1 MGFRKKRKAIV
12 SSITRARI
20 PGTHEDGESELVQ
33 ARVVP
38 AVVAEKS
45 RAAMMLGARNLETK
59 HADQTYRDLGIP
71 IFDQH
76 AGQSQLHDILQRGRN
91 K

>member
-20 PGTHEDGESELVQ
+20 PGADRDDETELVQ
-33 ARVVP
+33 SRTVP

-45 RAAMMLGARNLETK
+45 RAALMLGAREGETK
-59 HADQTYRDLGIP
+59 HADQIYRDMGIP
-71 IFDQH
+71 IFDQA
-76 AGQSQLHDILQRGRN
+76 AGRSQLHDIIQRGRN